1 MTESYASGN
10 WHLQQ
15 GKEDEFIQRWTEFLE
30 GTRNEHPALVSAQLI
45 RDEADTAHFLSVS
58 QWESTEAREAWK
70 QSAGFQE
77 RFQAC
82 RALTDQF
89 ESSDYSPAVSL

>member
-10 WHLQQ
+10 WHVQQ
-15 GKEDEFIQRWTEFLE
+15 GKEDEFVERWTEFLQDARK
-30 GTRNEHPALVSAQLI
+30 GQPALVSAQLI
-45 RDEADTAHFLSVS
+45 RDEVDTAHFLSVS
-58 QWESTEAREAWK
+58 QWESAEAREAWK

-82 RALTDQF
+82 QAVCDRF
-89 ESSDYSPAVSL
+89 ESSDYQPAVNI